1 MLPFEF
7 RIKGP
12 PVSSQT
18 RNRQRLQYWKQ
29 QVALAAEAALNRAH
43 PCNCEVRLT
52 ITYYYEGASPDVDNI
67 IKPIQDAL
75 IGCVYLD
82 DDQVAD
88 TRSRK
93 RSLDGSYKLRGA
105 SPTLVLGFADGD
117 DFLHILIEEHVES
130 QDLNQ

>member
-12 PVSSQT
+12 PVSVQT
-18 RNRQRLQYWKQ
+18 RRRARLLAWKQ
-29 QVALAAEAALNRAH
+29 QVAAAAIAALNGVA
-43 PCNCEVRLT
+43 PCTCEVRLT
-52 ITYYYEGASPDVDNI
+52 ITYYYEGESPDVDNI

-75 IGCVYLD
+75 IGHVYVD
-82 DDQVAD
+82 DEQVAD

-93 RSLDGSYKLRGA
+93 RSLDGSYKLKGA
-105 SPTLVLGFADGD
+105 SPTLVLGFADGE
-117 DFLHILIEEHVES
+117 DFLHIVVEEHIDN